1 MARNKIQFQRG
12 LSETG
17 FAELYGSEEQ
27 CRGALKQWRWPNG
40 FICPECGATKSSFL
54 APRRLYQCAECGR
67 QTSVTA
73 GTIFHRTK
81 LPLTTWFRAMYLMTQ
96 SKNGVSAM
104 ELMRRLDVNYDT
116 AWKLKHKLAQVML
129 EREATRRLDER
140 VEVDDAYLGGER
152 PGKPGRGAEGKT
164 RSSPRCR
171 PIGKGA
177 RSAWCCIP
185 CPASPANRSADS
197 PSSGS
202 RRRPTSTATGSAV
215 SPPWS
220 VTAVRIPPR
229 SAAAG
234 APLQPTR
241 HSSGSTRCS
250 ATSNRP
256 WSAPI
261 GIWTLAMPL
270 ATSPSSSTGSIVA
283 TTSPGCSRGSPTLPS
298 AHRRCLATFSSSL
311 RHVGNQVLPWA
322 EVPHSGQR

>member
-17 FAELYGSEEQ
+17 FAQLYGSEVQ
-27 CRGALKQWRWPNG
+27 CRGALEQWRWPNG

-54 APRRLYQCAECGR
+54 APRRLYQCAGCGR

-164 RSSPRCR
+164 PFIAAVQTDWEGRPQRMVLHTVCGFTSEQVCRFAEQRLAPTADVYSDGLGCFAAVVGHGCAHTTTVSGGGRAAATNPTFKWVNTMLGNVKSALVGTYRHLDGRHAPRYLAEFQYR
-171 PIGKGA
+171 FNRRYDLAGMLA
-177 RSAWCCIP
+177 RLAY
-185 CPASPANRSADS
+185 A
-197 PSSGS
+197 
-202 RRRPTSTATGSAV
+202 
-215 SPPWS
+215 
-220 VTAVRIPPR
+220 AVRTPP
-229 SAAAG
+229 
-234 APLQPTR
+234 
-241 HSSGSTRCS
+241 
-250 ATSNRP
+250 
-256 WSAPI
+256 
-261 GIWTLAMPL
+261 MPGHL
-270 ATSPSSSTGSIVA
+270 LKLTEA
-283 TTSPGCSRGSPTLPS
+283 RG
-298 AHRRCLATFSSSL
+298 
-311 RHVGNQVLPWA
+311 
-322 EVPHSGQR
+322 